1 MSFQSYLDNIE
12 AKTGKSANDFIKMA
26 KDKRLTEF
34 KDIIDWLKKDFDL
47 GLGHARAIAEIIRH
61 GDTSGT
67 LNLDGIKKKI
77 TKSTLKKVKK

>member
-12 AKTGKSANDFIKMA
+12 TKTGKTPNEFIAMA
-26 KDKRLTEF
+26 KKKNLTEF
-34 KDIIDWLKKDFDL
+34 KDIIDWLKTEYGL

-67 LNLDGIKKKI
+67 LNLDGKKK
-77 TKSTLKKVKK
+77 K